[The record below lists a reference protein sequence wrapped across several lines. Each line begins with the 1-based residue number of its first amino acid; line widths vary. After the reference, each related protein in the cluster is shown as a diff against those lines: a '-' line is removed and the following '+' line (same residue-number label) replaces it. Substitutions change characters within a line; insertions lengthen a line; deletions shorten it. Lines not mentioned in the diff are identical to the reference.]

1 MDWIKNN
8 SQPFVEYLLLI
19 SVFSSYFS
27 DKLSRSLN
35 VVVACQVDNNNLCF
49 YLQYPQTQKG
59 KVLTLI
65 QVYKNLSK
73 KYGTDIHIYTG
84 KS

>member
-27 DKLSRSLN
+27 DK
-35 VVVACQVDNNNLCF
+35 NLF
-49 YLQYPQTQKG
+49 KF
-59 KVLTLI
+59 
-65 QVYKNLSK
+65 
-73 KYGTDIHIYTG
+73 IYN
-84 KS
+84 

>member
-49 YLQYPQTQKG
+49 YLQVLKLRRG
-59 KVLTLI
+59 KF
-65 QVYKNLSK
+65 
-73 KYGTDIHIYTG
+73 
-84 KS
+84 

>member
-49 YLQYPQTQKG
+49 LFTISSNSEGESFDFNPS
-59 KVLTLI
+59 L
-65 QVYKNLSK
+65 
-73 KYGTDIHIYTG
+73 
-84 KS
+84 

>member
-49 YLQYPQTQKG
+49 YFQKR
-59 KVLTLI
+59 
-65 QVYKNLSK
+65 
-73 KYGTDIHIYTG
+73 
-84 KS
+84 